1 MPRTLRAALTASILL
16 GACLA
21 SVEARANGRFPG
33 ATQLVLRG
41 KSGAITTSF
50 GVITTADD
58 FASTH
63 WVCETALGYE
73 PQQNNELGAAV
84 FPNGAI
90 GITGAF
96 GLTVSS
102 DFGCTNPKPA
112 GPVGEYWMADIS
124 VDEKDPTSGIAM
136 SRGPNGSTCAAE
148 LFETKDQGAT
158 WSPIGTKLPNGFC
171 ALTIDSAPSDSQR
184 IFVSGNIDRALDDG
198 SLRQIGQLLVSDDR
212 GKTWT
217 AHDVPDENLPF
228 IGALDPIDRD
238 TVWVRT
244 LKGVDS
250 GDLLVSRDAGKTF
263 TKIATLTGKP
273 LQFYGPT
280 GLAVSPDGT
289 KVAYGSLNEGLFVI
303 EGKDGVPQKRGDFPV
318 MCLTWNADGLYA
330 CSTPSYCG
338 PFFIGRSNDDGKTFT
353 PILPTL
359 DVHGDQ
365 TTCAP
370 STLVAK
376 DCPQQW
382 ATFKQRMRACG
393 EPEDAG
399 GGAPRDASSDVGGEP
414 PLAPPPNIDCDCDTV
429 ATSAARPYALPLVG
443 LVAILA
449 LARRKR
455 RPRA

>member
-1 MPRTLRAALTASILL
+1 MRRGLRA
-16 GACLA
+16 ACLA
-21 SVEARANGRFPG
+21 SVVSAAVFAPSPAEANGRFPG

-50 GVITTADD
+50 GVVTTADA

-96 GLTVSS
+96 GLTVSTNV
-102 DFGCTNPKPA
+102 GCDDPRPA

-217 AHDVPDENLPF
+217 AHDVPDEPLPF

-244 LKGVDS
+244 LKGADA
-250 GDLLVSRDAGKTF
+250 GDLLVTRDGGTTF
-263 TKIATLTGKP
+263 TKIATLTGYP
-273 LQFYGPT
+273 TMFYGPT

-289 KVAYGSLNEGLFVI
+289 KVAYGSFNEGLFVI
-303 EGKDGVPQKRGDFPV
+303 DGKDGVPQKRADFPV
-318 MCLTWNADGLYA
+318 MCLT
-330 CSTPSYCG
+330 
-338 PFFIGRSNDDGKTFT
+338 
-353 PILPTL
+353 
-359 DVHGDQ
+359 
-365 TTCAP
+365 
-370 STLVAK
+370 
-376 DCPQQW
+376 
-382 ATFKQRMRACG
+382 
-393 EPEDAG
+393 
-399 GGAPRDASSDVGGEP
+399 
-414 PLAPPPNIDCDCDTV
+414 
-429 ATSAARPYALPLVG
+429 
-443 LVAILA
+443 
-449 LARRKR
+449 
-455 RPRA
+455 